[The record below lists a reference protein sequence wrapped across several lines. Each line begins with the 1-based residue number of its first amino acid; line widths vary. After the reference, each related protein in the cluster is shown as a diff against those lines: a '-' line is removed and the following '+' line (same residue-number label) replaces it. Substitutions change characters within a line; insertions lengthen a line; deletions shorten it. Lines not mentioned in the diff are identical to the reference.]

1 MGHKTDM
8 RARESKEVPAVVIG
22 RGKPVPVQIA
32 PKPVEY
38 AFPTKSRCPRC
49 GSTNTTRTSA
59 YRDIQYRQC
68 RMPVCRHRFSV
79 KGFPLA

>member
-8 RARESKEVPAVVIG
+8 RAREPKEVPAIPIG
-22 RGKPVPVQIA
+22 RTQPVAKAP

-38 AFPTKSRCPRC
+38 SFPTKSRCPRC
-49 GSTNTTRTSA
+49 GSTNTTRTSSYNA
-59 YRDIQYRQC
+59 TQYRQC

-79 KGFPLA
+79 KGIPLA

>member
-8 RARESKEVPAVVIG
+8 RAREPRELTAVVIG

-38 AFPTKSRCPRC
+38 AFPTKVRCPVPICRVTDTVRTGSNGPTQYRRCKRC
-49 GSTNTTRTSA
+49 GKIFSIKGN
-59 YRDIQYRQC
+59 
-68 RMPVCRHRFSV
+68 PV
-79 KGFPLA
+79 